1 MCALQRAYNM
11 LREVLFFKELPLVWL
26 DLGKNMDS
34 LSFGGPVPSFTLTPC
49 GPWTP
54 CNLYL
59 EYILYLYERH
69 LLSQA
74 ACIVYQCL

>member
-34 LSFGGPVPSFTLTPC
+34 LSFGGPIPSFTSMWSLDSLQPL
-49 GPWTP
+49 PRIYLVSLRKASVEP
-54 CNLYL
+54 RSLY
-59 EYILYLYERH
+59 
-69 LLSQA
+69 S
-74 ACIVYQCL
+74 